1 MSRCTRCATA
11 SRHIFW
17 RTEPTSGS
25 SRFCSGTII
34 CRRRRATRRAPPIR
48 SGRRRAR
55 STACRWRCRPRQ
67 DTPPGLRLMTRPDV
81 RPHRPAIEIADIFR
95 RHGDAYR
102 RDHAGH
108 LGRVERRVM
117 SAIVACRTEALGG
130 HVEAC
135 NDCGMTRIAYN
146 SCRNRHCPK
155 CQGRARAA
163 WLAARE
169 ADLLP
174 VPFFHV
180 VFTLPAPIAAIAFQN
195 KAVVYAILFK
205 AAAEAMTTLAANP
218 RRLGRRPNFFLAVK
232 PLSRLF
238 RWLFLKRLIAAFNA
252 GALRFFGDLA
262 SLAELDAFAGRIKA
276 MQRVNWVVYAK
287 RPFGGPAQVLAY
299 LGRYTHRV
307 AIANS
312 RLVALDD
319 DHVAFSWKDYRQNS
333 ATKIM
338 KLKPDEFIRRFLLHT
353 LPDGFHR
360 IRHFG
365 FMANRHR
372 AAKLALCR
380 TLLDHERKAPNN
392 AEPSPLDSALHTRAE
407 VPACPD
413 CGGVMRI
420 IERFR
425 HSCSRSSPRTPPF
438 RCDTS

>member
-1 MSRCTRCATA
+1 MA
-11 SRHIFW
+11 
-17 RTEPTSGS
+17 
-25 SRFCSGTII
+25 
-34 CRRRRATRRAPPIR
+34 
-48 SGRRRAR
+48 
-55 STACRWRCRPRQ
+55 
-67 DTPPGLRLMTRPDV
+67 RPDV
-81 RPHRPAIEIADIFR
+81 RPHRPAIEIADILR

-102 RDHAGH
+102 RLHAGH

-155 CQGRARAA
+155 CQGAARSA

-174 VPFFHV
+174 VPYFHV

-195 KAVVYAILFK
+195 KAVVYGILFK
-205 AAAEAMTTLAANP
+205 AAAEAMTTLAANS
-218 RRLGRRPNFFLAVK
+218 RRLGAEIGGVAVLHTWGQALTHHPHIHCVVPGGGLSPDGIRWIANRPNFFLAVK

-238 RWLFLKRLIAAFNA
+238 RRLFLKRLIAAFNA

-262 SLAELDAFAGRIKA
+262 SLAELDAFASRIKA
-276 MQRVNWVVYAK
+276 MRRVNWVVYAK

-312 RLVALDD
+312 RLVAFDN

-333 ATKIM
+333 APKIM

-380 TLLDHERKAPNN
+380 ELLDREQTDPNQGQ
-392 AEPSPLDSALHTRAE
+392 PPPVDSEVQTWVE
-407 VPACPD
+407 VPVCPD

-425 HSCSRSSPRTPPF
+425 HSFSRSNPRTSPF